1 MMQISLT
8 AEGMFGLN
16 WQRWKS
22 LIDAAEEAG
31 FYGLYYSDHFVFANG
46 PDTDSLEVYTAL
58 TYLADHSKRLHLGTM
73 VSPLSFRDPVMM
85 ARQAMA
91 INELSGG
98 RMILGLGAGW
108 NEREHNM
115 FGYKLVDIK
124 ARMDRLEE
132 GLKVVTQLTRS
143 ESPVTFEG
151 QYYQLHEAMLSP
163 HSNQPLRILI
173 GGSGKP
179 RNLLLTA
186 RYADVWNVQ
195 GVTPDEVRERNVQ
208 LDDLLI
214 KEGRKPSDV
223 KRTLTRSIVFWRDDA
238 ELDKVANAYRR
249 VVQIPLPADNSEFAR
264 VVKENFGALTGTP
277 EQIVPELKAYEAAG
291 IEEVMLQ
298 YLPVDGLEL
307 LEAIAG
313 GLLPH
318 FQ

>member
-1 MMQISLT
+1 MQISIT

-16 WQRWKS
+16 WPHWKALIEAVEQR
-22 LIDAAEEAG
+22 G
-31 FYGLYYSDHFVFANG
+31 FYALYYSDHFVFPNG

-58 TYLADHSKRLHLGTM
+58 TYLADHSKRLQLGTM
-73 VSPLSFRDPVMM
+73 VTPLSFRDPVMV

-91 INELSGG
+91 INDLSGG
-98 RMILGLGAGW
+98 RMVLGLGAGW

-115 FGYKLVDIK
+115 FGYKLDDIK

-132 GLKVVTQLTRS
+132 GLQVITQLTRS
-143 ESPVTFEG
+143 ETPVSFDGT
-151 QYYQLHEAMLSP
+151 YYHLHEANLRPRPS
-163 HSNQPLRILI
+163 QPLRILV
-173 GGSGKP
+173 GGSGRP

-195 GVTPDEVRERNVQ
+195 GVTPAEVRERNAL

-214 KEGRKPSDV
+214 KEGRQPKDV
-223 KRTLTRSIVFWRDDA
+223 KRTLTRSIVCWRDDA

-249 VVQIPLPADNSEFAR
+249 MAQIPLPADNAEFAR
-264 VVKENFGALTGTP
+264 VVKENFGAITGTP
-277 EQIVPELKAYEAAG
+277 DQIIPEFKAYEEAG
-291 IEEVMLQ
+291 IEEVTLQ

-307 LEAIAG
+307 LDAIAG
-313 GLLPH
+313 SVLPY

>member
-1 MMQISLT
+1 MHISIT

-16 WQRWKS
+16 WSRWKS
-22 LIDAAEEAG
+22 LIDTAEQAG
-31 FYGLYYSDHFVFANG
+31 FYGLYGSDHFVFANG
-46 PDTDSLEVYTAL
+46 PDRPSLEVYTAL
-58 TYLADHSKRLHLGTM
+58 TYLADHSKRLNIGTM
-73 VSPLSFRDPVMM
+73 VSPLSFRDPVLM

-91 INELSGG
+91 INDLSEG
-98 RMILGLGAGW
+98 RMVLGLGAGW

-115 FGYKLVDIK
+115 FGYRLDDIK

-132 GLKVVTQLTRS
+132 GLKVITQLTQS
-143 ESPVTFEG
+143 ETPVTFEG
-151 QYYQLHEAMLSP
+151 QYYQLHEAMLLPRPS
-163 HSNQPLRILI
+163 HQLRILV

-179 RNLLLTA
+179 RNLNLTA

-195 GVTPDEVRERNVQ
+195 GVTPDEVRERNKM

-223 KRTLTRSIVFWRDDA
+223 KRTLTRSIVCWRDDA

-249 VVQIPLPADNSEFAR
+249 IAQISLPTDNAEFAR
-264 VVKENFGALTGTP
+264 VVKENFGAITGTP
-277 EQIVPELKAYEAAG
+277 EQIIPEFKAYEAAG

-307 LEAIAG
+307 LEAIG
-313 GLLPH
+313 GSVLPYV
-318 FQ
+318 Q